1 MMHYFP
7 PGQPRNRHC
16 PHRCCP
22 RRASAT
28 GALGT
33 HRRRKLSA
41 LSLLIVTTF
50 ALQASAQPIPAA
62 PSVDAR
68 SYVLMDFHSGEVIA
82 TKGAEQRVDPA
93 SITKLMT
100 TLVAFN
106 ELRAGHLA
114 LTDMVNVSEKA
125 WRTQGSRM
133 FIEVGSQVSV
143 QDLLR
148 GIIIQSGN
156 DASVAL
162 AEHIAGSEDT
172 FAEMMNDQ
180 ARRLGL
186 ANTHYTNSTGLPGEE
201 HYATAADVA
210 LLSRALIREF
220 PQYYAWYSEKQFT
233 YNDIT
238 QLNRNLLLQQDST
251 VDGLKTGHTEAA
263 GYCLAASA
271 VRDDMRL
278 ISVVMGS
285 SSESARASASRAL
298 LAYGF
303 RFFETHRLFSA
314 NQPVTTTP
322 VWKGASDTLALGLGQ
337 DVYVTVPRGQY
348 EQLEA
353 STTITSP
360 LLAPVP
366 GGQSVGQL
374 SVVLGERTLIEQDL
388 IALSEV
394 ARGSL
399 ISRAV
404 DTVRLWFE

>member
-1 MMHYFP
+1 MMHKLLS
-7 PGQPRNRHC
+7 GQPRMR
-16 PHRCCP
+16 PDSRTT
-22 RRASAT
+22 RALPPVSIRQAT
-28 GALGT
+28 LRLCGACLVVG
-33 HRRRKLSA
+33 LA
-41 LSLLIVTTF
+41 L
-50 ALQASAQPIPAA
+50 AAQAGAQPIPAA

-68 SYVLMDFHSGEVIA
+68 SYVVMDFHSGEVVA
-82 TKGAEQRVDPA
+82 TKNADQRVDPA

-100 TLVAFN
+100 TLVAFQ
-106 ELRAGHLA
+106 ELRAGHLS
-114 LTDMVNVSEKA
+114 LTDMVNISEKA
-125 WRTQGSRM
+125 WRTPGSRM
-133 FIEVGSQVSV
+133 FIEVGTQVSV

-186 ANTHYTNSTGLPGEE
+186 HNTHYTNSTGLPGEE

-220 PQYYAWYSEKQFT
+220 PQYYTWYSEKDFT
-233 YNDIT
+233 FNEIT
-238 QLNRNLLLQQDST
+238 QLNRNLLLQQDPT

-278 ISVVMGS
+278 ISVVMGA
-285 SSESARASASRAL
+285 SSESSRASASRAL

-303 RFFETHRLFSA
+303 RFFETHRLFGA
-314 NQPVTTTP
+314 NQPVTNTP
-322 VWKGASDTLALGLGQ
+322 VWKGASDSLELGLAQ
-337 DVYVTVPRGQY
+337 DLYVTVARGQY
-348 EQLEA
+348 EQLQA

-366 GGQSVGQL
+366 VGHTVGQL
-374 SVVLGERTLIEQDL
+374 TVALGDRTLAEQEL
-388 IALSEV
+388 IALSDV

-399 ISRAV
+399 LSRAM